1 MEGIFILFL
10 RGQDESEVVGK
21 RREGE
26 MLLES
31 VLAQQTLRTR
41 IAAAYSSW
49 QVSQD
54 GTANRNPKI
63 MSVTVQWKRLE
74 ATNCN
79 GVWRL
84 PSSLIFYIYWTFLDR
99 NKIQLLNYAKEGKSF
114 FKATRIW
121 YFFKKYLF
129 VCLF

>member
-1 MEGIFILFL
+1 MEGIFVLFL

-26 MLLES
+26 TLLES
-31 VLAQQTLRTR
+31 VLAQQTLRAR

-54 GTANRNPKI
+54 GTTNRNSKI

-74 ATNCN
+74 ATN
-79 GVWRL
+79 
-84 PSSLIFYIYWTFLDR
+84 
-99 NKIQLLNYAKEGKSF
+99 
-114 FKATRIW
+114 
-121 YFFKKYLF
+121 
-129 VCLF
+129 